1 MRGDVNWA
9 VLAAAKRR
17 EICVPTSAEPPFSRP
32 DRGELC
38 SHMRKGLR
46 RGAPPGGR
54 GWKSPFRVESPG
66 HMENPGLAQ
75 TNTFTF

>member
-1 MRGDVNWA
+1 VNWA

-38 SHMRKGLR
+38 SHMRKGLFQPR
-46 RGAPPGGR
+46 RAVGAGR
-54 GWKSPFRVESPG
+54 ALFASNSQVIWRIPD
-66 HMENPGLAQ
+66 
-75 TNTFTF
+75 